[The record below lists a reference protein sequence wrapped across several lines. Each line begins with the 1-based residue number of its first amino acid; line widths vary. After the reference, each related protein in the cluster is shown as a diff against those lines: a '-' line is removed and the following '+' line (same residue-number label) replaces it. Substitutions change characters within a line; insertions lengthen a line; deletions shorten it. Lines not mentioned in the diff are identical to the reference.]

1 MRRNKNQ
8 GEEKLRNKIDEAI
21 KEIKTYGIQ
30 DKYVG
35 TIEGN
40 HYGFI
45 AVVDALTILE
55 KAMRAE

>member
-21 KEIKTYGIQ
+21 REIKTYGIQ
-30 DKYVG
+30 DKYAG
-35 TIEGN
+35 IIEGN